1 MVYIGAMA
9 EITALS
15 QLDLLGHYTYQ
26 DYLTWKFK
34 ERVEL
39 IKGRI
44 FKMSPAPNR
53 KHQALSGNLYF
64 AIRSYL
70 TGKECKVYD
79 APFDVILSKND
90 SSTVIQPD
98 ICVICDAT
106 KLTEQGCTGAPELI
120 IEILSPGNSKKE
132 KKEKFELYEENGV
145 LEYWLVSPNEN
156 TIIVYTLDAEGK
168 YIGSKPFVT
177 GEQVKSSVLIGFEV
191 SVDDVFQE

>member
-1 MVYIGAMA
+1 MS
-9 EITALS
+9 EITSLS
-15 QLDLLGHYTYQ
+15 QLDLQGYYTYQ
-26 DYLTWKFK
+26 DYLSWKFQ

-53 KHQALSGNLYF
+53 NHQAISIFFSSELYF
-64 AIRSYL
+64 FL
-70 TGKECKVYD
+70 KGKECKVYD
-79 APFDVILSKND
+79 APFDVVLTKND
-90 SSTVIQPD
+90 NATVIQPD
-98 ICVICDAT
+98 ICVVCDPT
-106 KLTEQGCTGAPELI
+106 KLTDQGCTGAPELI

-156 TIIVYTLDAEGK
+156 TIIVYTLDTKGK

-177 GEQVKSSVLIGFEV
+177 GEQVKSAVLKDFVV